1 MVASRRPFSVTTP
14 PQKPDVP
21 DGRAGR
27 DWTRVLREAA
37 PYLGIG
43 TSMAVS
49 VLLCLYGGYWIDGKL
64 GTRPVFFLAGAAFGL
79 FVAFYSFS
87 KQVKGRRP

>member
-1 MVASRRPFSVTTP
+1 MTSPS
-14 PQKPDVP
+14 QKPDVP
-21 DGRAGR
+21 DGRAGS
-27 DWTRVLREAA
+27 DWTRALREAA

-43 TSMAVS
+43 TGMAAT
-49 VLLCLYGGYWIDGKL
+49 VLLCLAGGYWLDGKL

-79 FVAFYSFS
+79 FAAFYSFS

>member
-1 MVASRRPFSVTTP
+1 VNPAHEKSGAQDPKAR
-14 PQKPDVP
+14 
-21 DGRAGR
+21 G

-43 TSMAVS
+43 TSMAATL
-49 VLLCLYGGYWIDGKL
+49 LLCLGGGYWLDGKL

-79 FVAFYSFS
+79 FAAFYSFS
-87 KQVKGRRP
+87 KTVKGRRP